1 MPKGKKVAQSGRQYA
16 AAQRKASGAA
26 AHSSDSTRLQ
36 SLAKLLARKE
46 AKGATDDETMRCRM
60 QLAEGYLNER
70 EDLCFLGLLT
80 ALLCLYGSFG
90 TTLLF
95 LHLRPRDCQK
105 WTESP
110 RCPSFA
116 AVCMIALASVSRIAC
131 CWRALSKSAS

>member
-60 QLAEGYLNER
+60 
-70 EDLCFLGLLT
+70 
-80 ALLCLYGSFG
+80 
-90 TTLLF
+90 
-95 LHLRPRDCQK
+95 
-105 WTESP
+105 
-110 RCPSFA
+110 RC
-116 AVCMIALASVSRIAC
+116 
-131 CWRALSKSAS
+131 